1 VADDRRQNPGRY
13 AKHKKNGNGSS
24 VIVLPEGKFFISD
37 GMVIAAFSLFNP
49 SQLVDS
55 RKEKGRVCAYK
66 IGNEE

>member
-1 VADDRRQNPGRY
+1 M
-13 AKHKKNGNGSS
+13 
-24 VIVLPEGKFFISD
+24 IVLPEGKFFISD